1 MHLRSNVVGRFNITL
16 EGVMTEPS
24 LMVVTVVAVV
34 GEEPIKGKKV
44 HEKRTYVSSKGPFFS
59 ILQIVL
65 DPNSAPND
73 VTLRRKSCAN
83 RIPKI

>member
-34 GEEPIKGKKV
+34 GEEPVNENGV
-44 HEKRTYVSSKGPFFS
+44 
-59 ILQIVL
+59 
-65 DPNSAPND
+65 
-73 VTLRRKSCAN
+73 N
-83 RIPKI
+83 RH